1 MDDMFGAGSE
11 TTTTTMRWAFLFFA
25 HWPEVQDKAYE
36 TMVKE
41 FGTDRLPVLSDRQS
55 LTYVD
60 AIVHEVLRMAC
71 IAPFAV
77 PHKTTCDTTLGGY
90 DIPKDTQVC
99 FYFIVLSHLYVSK
112 FYSTIL
118 SYISNALLGRVE
130 CTYLFICND
139 LY

>member
-25 HWPEVQDKAYE
+25 HWPDVQDKAYD
-36 TMVKE
+36 TMVKQIGHE
-41 FGTDRLPVLSDRQS
+41 RLPTLSDRSS
-55 LTYVD
+55 LQYVD

-90 DIPKDTQVC
+90 KIAKDTQVN
-99 FYFIVLSHLYVSK
+99 YHYLIR
-112 FYSTIL
+112 
-118 SYISNALLGRVE
+118 LLK
-130 CTYLFICND
+130 ICWLTSVIFKNCQR
-139 LY
+139 YAG

>member
-36 TMVKE
+36 TMVNE
-41 FGTDRLPVLSDRQS
+41 FGTDRLPVLNDRQS
-55 LTYVD
+55 LPYVD

-77 PHKTTCDTTLGGY
+77 PHKTTCDTSLAGY

-99 FYFIVLSHLYVSK
+99 VDFLCFLSFFYVSK
-112 FYSTIL
+112 LYSRDR
-118 SYISNALLGRVE
+118 S
-130 CTYLFICND
+130 
-139 LY
+139 